1 MENFI
6 QALVKCVADKNW
18 YGALFIALT
27 LPDICGK
34 IEYPNK
40 SSTQRYKDWFERY
53 LEPRYTRQIG
63 PAAMGMVHKFLSG
76 SDCYAI
82 RCALLHEGTDEIGE
96 QRAQEALDR
105 FHFTE
110 PPKGGCIHL
119 NQSGNVLQLQV
130 DKFASEMI
138 QAIRSWLSDISCDN
152 EKQERLLKLMK
163 VYKEFRF

>member
-1 MENFI
+1 MDNFI
-6 QALVKCVADKNW
+6 QALEKCVADKNW

-34 IEYPNK
+34 IEYPTKN

-53 LEPRYTRQIG
+53 LEPLYTKQIG
-63 PAAMGMVHKFLSG
+63 AMGMVHKFLSG
-76 SDCYAI
+76 SDCYAL

-110 PPKGGCIHL
+110 PPQSGCIHL
-119 NQSGNVLQLQV
+119 NQSGKVLQLQV

-138 QAIRSWLSDISCDN
+138 QAIRAWLSDVSCDN
-152 EKQERLLKLMK
+152 EKQERLSKLMK
-163 VYKEFRF
+163 VYKHYRF